1 MCLIL
6 VGIAARP
13 GSRMLLLANR
23 DEFHARAAAPAA
35 PWEDDPGVVGGRDL
49 VAGGSWLAVRGD
61 GRFAAVTNLR
71 NGLPQPAP
79 RSRGELVSRFVRGG
93 EDAASWLDALRGHI
107 DDYAPFNLVLGDAAG
122 AFAFDGTTRTVR
134 GLEPGLHA
142 ISNGPIDRD
151 WPKMRRIRA
160 AVADALAHGAG
171 DDDLLALLRDPEP
184 APDAQLPDTGFG
196 LERERQLSP
205 IFIAGTDYGT
215 RASTLV
221 EQGGDGALRL
231 VELGFGAGG
240 RASGR
245 SAWHHRRGEGWR
257 PGREG

>member
-13 GSRMLLLANR
+13 SSRTLLLANR

-35 PWEDDPGVVGGRDL
+35 PWDEAPDVLGGRDL
-49 VAGGSWLAVRGD
+49 VAGGSWLAVRVD

-71 NGLPQPAP
+71 NGLPRPAP
-79 RSRGELVSRFVRGG
+79 RSRGALVSGFVLG
-93 EDAASWLDALRGHI
+93 EERAESWLDALRGRI
-107 DDYAPFNLVLGDAAG
+107 DDYAPFNLVLGDATG
-122 AFAFDGTTRTVR
+122 VCAFDGSSGSARR
-134 GLEPGLHA
+134 LEPGLHA

-151 WPKMRRIRA
+151 WPKMRRIRE
-160 AVADALAHGAG
+160 AVADALAHGAD

-221 EQGGDGALRL
+221 EQGDDGALRCI
-231 VELGFGAGG
+231 ERRFAAAG
-240 RASGR
+240 RISSQSEWR
-245 SAWHHRRGEGWR
+245 SRGSGWR
-257 PGREG
+257 VPQAS